1 MSDPI
6 IIVNDPQ
13 PERKKLRWRQWIT
26 KFKAHGAFCHYCK
39 IPLLFKHAVREHM
52 TPICRGGADYIDNIV
67 PACALCNGMKAWR
80 TADEFMRDRPA
91 LLQKFTANRGIDK
104 PKPRKISQV
113 AIIALEERNEPGLLK
128 KLVNE
133 RENRSRWW
141 KTA

>member
-52 TPICRGGADYIDNIV
+52 TPICRGRSGLYQQHRSSLRALQWNESMANGRRIHAQPSGA
-67 PACALCNGMKAWR
+67 
-80 TADEFMRDRPA
+80 TAEIHS
-91 LLQKFTANRGIDK
+91 Q
-104 PKPRKISQV
+104 PRY
-113 AIIALEERNEPGLLK
+113 R
-128 KLVNE
+128 
-133 RENRSRWW
+133 
-141 KTA
+141 